1 MGMDPIENRE
11 FDTVTISSRR
21 YQEFIDDIEDLKN
34 EVAKAKQAL
43 EECEAD
49 RKQFLYD
56 KQCCFADLKKLDERI
71 KFYEREQRRANGE
84 PSG

>member
-1 MGMDPIENRE
+1 MDPKENRE
-11 FDTVTISSRR
+11 FDTVNISSRR

-34 EVAKAKQAL
+34 QLGKAKQDL
-43 EECEAD
+43 ESCEKD
-49 RKQFLYD
+49 RDQFLYD
-56 KQCCFADLKKLDERI
+56 KKCCFADLKKLDERI

>member
-1 MGMDPIENRE
+1 MDPIEHKE
-11 FDTVTISSRR
+11 YDTVTISSRR

-34 EVAKAKQAL
+34 QVAKAKQDL
-43 EECEAD
+43 EDCEAD

-56 KQCCFADLKKLDERI
+56 KQCCFSDLKKLDDRV
-71 KFYEREQRRANGE
+71 KLYEREQRRANGE